1 MTMNEPF
8 AGILAV
14 EVARRSAGSARPDA
28 PVIPER
34 EPRPA
39 RLAATRVRMA
49 GSLRLIARWVEPSRR
64 TAKVCQPS

>member
-1 MTMNEPF
+1 MTYEPT

-14 EVARRSAGSARPDA
+14 ELARRSAGSARPDA
-28 PVIPER
+28 PVVAER

-49 GSLRLIARWVEPSRR
+49 GSLRTVAGWVEPSRR